1 MDLAEI
7 VIGEVQAITA
17 PVYAVALLS
26 ENDFAASKRQ
36 SVREG
41 SFARL
46 YLLTSVPV
54 AQRSA

>member
-7 VIGEVQAITA
+7 VIGEVQAIAA
-17 PVYAVALLS
+17 PVYAVAPVS
-26 ENDFAASKRQ
+26 ENEFAARKRQ
-36 SVREG
+36 SVGEG